1 MFATYRHRRS
11 RDCPVS
17 ADRCIRS
24 DAEGSRAVLA
34 DLSATSNA
42 LAAVLAVDMKQV
54 IRPDGW
60 YVSYSRLSLIFGNSS
75 TAAVLKPSRRA
86 VAPMI
91 GAA

>member
-17 ADRCIRS
+17 SDRCICS

-60 YVSYSRLSLIFGNSS
+60 SVSYSRLFGNSS